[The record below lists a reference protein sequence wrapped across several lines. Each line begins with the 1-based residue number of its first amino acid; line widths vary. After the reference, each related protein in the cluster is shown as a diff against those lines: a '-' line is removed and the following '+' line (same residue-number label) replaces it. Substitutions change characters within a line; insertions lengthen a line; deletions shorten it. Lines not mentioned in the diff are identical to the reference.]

1 MVIFYNVRDP
11 SMRPWHRP
19 SMYTNTPEHQATR
32 IYDPPH
38 HDWRSSRSV
47 GRLNRT

>member
-19 SMYTNTPEHQATR
+19 SMYTNTPELQATR
-32 IYDPPH
+32 IYELLIMTGAPRGP
-38 HDWRSSRSV
+38 SA
-47 GRLNRT
+47 G